1 MSAEPLK
8 TQSRSSKYTTLILAI
23 IVFIIFDMGI
33 LTMNF
38 VVAEQ
43 IGNDTEIIDIAG
55 RQRTLSQRIT
65 RAITEFELLAVKQLI
80 DTADTLD
87 DDNDLSQ
94 FKEGDNPELNSE
106 EFEGKALFE
115 HFNTEI
121 LSDEQIELDN
131 YYLKKLEAL
140 RAELQDQ
147 VSIFDWTLDS
157 FIKGGKTTDTSGNS
171 IHLDPAPTELAL
183 EKLRETEA
191 IWRFFKDRIDIIMN
205 RPASD
210 YLNRGEIDSTLKE
223 TSEYAQKNNIRILTL
238 MNELT
243 QELTKNAAKKAT
255 TLRLIQFTGI
265 AGALIFFL
273 IIMYYIILRFRSAD
287 QKLDRAKR
295 ETDEIMSNVSGG
307 LFLLDE
313 ELTIASQHSA
323 ELTRIFNDQAIG
335 GRRFDRMLKELL
347 PKDTLETAID
357 YIELLLGDRVNEKL
371 VAGLN
376 PMDEI
381 EINLPDDK
389 GGFTTKYLE
398 FNFSRAKRAD
408 SSKHLL
414 VAVNDIS
421 ERIRLAKELEESH
434 ENREAQLELLMNVLH
449 INPQEL
455 LIFIDEAELSLNKVN
470 DILRESN
477 TSSDDNRNKISKI
490 FRIAHSLKGDA
501 SALDLTTFE
510 QMAHQFEDELDQI
523 KKMRNPDGN
532 DFIPLVVKL
541 EDLLNHLQGIKE
553 IALRLS
559 DLGTA
564 VSESLHKKPRTDQDY
579 EETDAETDN
588 WAFIQ
593 QLSDKVAKEEG
604 KQVDIQSIGIS
615 DHTIPADYTKL
626 IRDTLIQLTRN
637 SVVHG
642 LEPPET
648 RTANGKTSNGNIN
661 IQFSQV
667 GEDNYELVF
676 RDDGR
681 GISRDEV
688 LNTALSKGV
697 INAEQAAAIKP
708 NQIYSLIF
716 HPGFST
722 SASAGIN
729 AGRGVGMDLVREKVK
744 AYGGKL
750 RFKTSVGKFTE
761 FRIIL
766 PLYTPET
773 V

>member
-1 MSAEPLK
+1 MSAELEK
-8 TQSRSSKYTTLILAI
+8 LQSRSSKYTTLILAI
-23 IVFIIFDMGI
+23 IAFILFDVGI
-33 LTMNF
+33 LMMNF
-38 VVAEQ
+38 YVAEQ
-43 IGNDTEIIDIAG
+43 IGRDTEIIDIAG
-55 RQRTLSQRIT
+55 RQRTLSQRVT

-80 DTADTLD
+80 ETADTLD
-87 DDNDLSQ
+87 AKNDLSIND
-94 FKEGDNPELNSE
+94 EDSLSELEALDNEAYFDANQ
-106 EFEGKALFE
+106 
-115 HFNTEI
+115 NI

-131 YYLKKLEAL
+131 FYINKLEGL

-147 VSIFDWTLDS
+147 VAIFDWTLDS
-157 FIKGGKTTDTSGNS
+157 FINGGKTTDTSGNS

-183 EKLRETEA
+183 EKLRETET
-191 IWRFFKDRIDIIMN
+191 IWRYFKERIDIIMV

-210 YLNRGEIDSTLKE
+210 FLNRGEIDGTLNE
-223 TSEYAQKNNIRILTL
+223 ASEYAQKNNLRILGL

-243 QELTKNAAKKAT
+243 QELTRNAAEKAT
-255 TLRLIQFTGI
+255 TLRIIQFAGI

-273 IIMYYIILRFRSAD
+273 VIMYYIILRFRSAD
-287 QKLDRAKR
+287 QKLDLAKR

-313 ELTIASQHSA
+313 ELVIASQHSA
-323 ELTRIFNDQAIG
+323 ELTRIFNDEFIG

-347 PKDTLETAID
+347 PKDTLSTAID

-371 VAGLN
+371 VASLN
-376 PMDEI
+376 PMDEV
-381 EINLPDDK
+381 EINLPDDR
-389 GGFTTKYLE
+389 GGFNTKYLE

-408 SSKHLL
+408 DSKHLL

-434 ENREAQLELLMNVLH
+434 EHREAQLELLMNVLH

-477 TSSDDNRNKISKI
+477 TSTDDNRNKISKI

-501 SALDLTTFE
+501 SALDLATFE
-510 QMAHQFEDELDQI
+510 RMAHQFEDELDQI
-523 KKMRNPDGN
+523 RKMRNPDGN

-564 VSESLHKKPRTDQDY
+564 VSESLHKKPWAEDDY
-579 EETDAETDN
+579 AETDTETDN

-593 QLSDKVAKEEG
+593 QLSDKVASKEG
-604 KQVDIQSIGIS
+604 KEVSIRTSGIS
-615 DHTIPADYTKL
+615 DNTIPADYQKL

-642 LEPPET
+642 VEPPEA
-648 RTANGKTSNGNIN
+648 RTASGKASHGTISIK
-661 IQFSQV
+661 FSQV
-667 GEDNYELVF
+667 EDDNFELVF

-681 GISRDEV
+681 GINRDDV
-688 LNTALSKGV
+688 LSTALSKG
-697 INAEQAAAIKP
+697 IISDEQAAAIKP

-722 SASAGIN
+722 ADGTSVN

-744 AYGGKL
+744 SHGGKL

-761 FRIIL
+761 FKIIL

-773 V
+773 A

>member
-1 MSAEPLK
+1 MSAAPLQ
-8 TQSRSSKYTTLILAI
+8 TPSRSSKYTTLILAI
-23 IVFIIFDMGI
+23 ITFIIFDMGI

-38 VVAEQ
+38 FVAEQ
-43 IGNDTEIIDIAG
+43 IGHDTEIIDIAG
-55 RQRTLSQRIT
+55 RQRTLSQRVT

-87 DDNDLSQ
+87 ADNDLSQ
-94 FKEGDNPELNSE
+94 FKEGDDPELDSV
-106 EFEGKALFE
+106 EFEGQALFE

-131 YYLKKLEAL
+131 YYINKLEAL

-157 FIKGGKTTDTSGNS
+157 FINGGKTTDTSGNS
-171 IHLDPAPTELAL
+171 IYLDPAPTELAL
-183 EKLRETEA
+183 EKLHETEA
-191 IWRFFKDRIDIIMN
+191 IWRYFKNRIDIIMT
-205 RPASD
+205 RPASA
-210 YLNRGEIDSTLKE
+210 YLNRGEIDSTLSE
-223 TSEYAQKNNIRILTL
+223 ASEYAQNNNIRILTL

-243 QELTKNAAKKAT
+243 QELTRNAAKKAT

-287 QKLDRAKR
+287 QKLDLAKR

-313 ELTIASQHSA
+313 DLIIASQHSA
-323 ELTRIFNDQAIG
+323 ELTRIFNDDAIG

-357 YIELLLGDRVNEKL
+357 YIQLLLGDRVNEKL
-371 VAGLN
+371 VADLN
-376 PMDEI
+376 PMDEV
-381 EINLPDDK
+381 EINLPDEH

-510 QMAHQFEDELDQI
+510 HMAHQFEDELDQI

-559 DLGTA
+559 DLGSA
-564 VSESLHKKPRTDQDY
+564 VSESLHKKPNGEKDY
-579 EETDAETDN
+579 EESDAETDN

-604 KQVDIQSIGIS
+604 KQVEIQSVGIS
-615 DHTIPADYTKL
+615 DQTIPADYKKL

-642 LEPPET
+642 VETPET
-648 RTANGKTSNGNIN
+648 RAANGKASNGTID
-661 IQFSQV
+661 IQFSQLD
-667 GEDNYELVF
+667 EDNYELVF

-697 INAEQAAAIKP
+697 ISAEQAANIKP

-722 SASAGIN
+722 VTTTGVN